1 MSFSLTF
8 HRILDNNIRH
18 VYSGTPLQLTYRH
31 SSEYPNMDQ
40 LRQRKDNQQL
50 KNAVL
55 RTSEYKSE
63 YRCLIP
69 RAPAFRIM
77 SRHEIEEVVAR
88 LTRPTIASQ
97 GVMGTSE
104 REMVKSQASKHPKYL
119 GLKQVSDVEMDEI
132 VSRVNKPTRMSLIR
146 DKTTGNAMPEV
157 VA

>member
-1 MSFSLTF
+1 MSFCLTF
-8 HRILDNNIRH
+8 HSILDNNIRH

-55 RTSEYKSE
+55 RTSEYRSE

-97 GVMGTSE
+97 GVTGTSE
-104 REMVKSQASKHPKYL
+104 RMMVKDQASKHPKYL
-119 GLKQVSDVEMDEI
+119 GLKQVSGEEINGI

-146 DKTTGNAMPEV
+146 DRSGGNMMPEV
-157 VA
+157 AA